1 MVLVTGG
8 TGYIGSHTVV
18 ELIESGYEVVIA
30 DNLCNSKIEVLDY
43 IKEITG
49 VMPAFR
55 EIDVC
60 DEAALTKLFDDYKID
75 SVIHFAGLKAVGESV
90 RKPIEYYTNNLVS
103 TLVLCKVMRE
113 HGCKNIVFSSSA
125 TVYGDSENVPYTE
138 DQPAGK
144 TTNPYGE
151 TKVMQERIL
160 SDACVADDTLAV
172 ALLRYFNPL
181 GSHASGLLGDDPNG
195 IPNNLL
201 PYVCRV
207 ATGELPVLTVYG
219 SDYPTSDGTCIRD
232 YIHVVDLAK
241 GHIAALKYIEN
252 NKGVLKV
259 NLGTGKGST
268 VLEVIDA
275 YEKANDLKINYK
287 IGDRRPGDI
296 AVSYASTEKADKL
309 LNWKAEKGLVEMC
322 RDAHR
327 YAVSHK
333 K

>member
-18 ELIESGYEVVIA
+18 ELQQSGYEVVIA

-49 VMPAFR
+49 IKPAF
-55 EIDVC
+55 EQIDVC
-60 DEAALTKLFDDYKID
+60 DLDALNALFDKYKIE

-90 RKPIEYYTNNLVS
+90 KKPVEYYTNNLVS
-103 TLVLCKVMRE
+103 TLNLCKVMRE
-113 HGCKNIVFSSSA
+113 HGCHNIVFSSSA
-125 TVYGDSENVPYTE
+125 TVYGDSEKVPYTE
-138 DQPAGK
+138 DQPAGR

-151 TKVMQERIL
+151 TKVMQERML
-160 SDACVADDTLAV
+160 SDAAYADAEMAV

-181 GSHASGLLGDDPNG
+181 GSHESGLLGDDPNG

-207 ATGELPVLTVYG
+207 ATGVLPQLTVYG
-219 SDYPTSDGTCIRD
+219 DDYPTPDGTCIRD

-241 GHIAALKYIEN
+241 GHIAALKYIEA

-259 NLGTGKGST
+259 NLGTGKGSS
-268 VLEVIDA
+268 VLEVINA
-275 YEKANDLKINYK
+275 YEEANSLKINYK
-287 IGDRRPGDI
+287 IGARREGDI
-296 AVSYASTEKADKL
+296 AVSYASTEKAEKL
-309 LNWKAEKGLVEMC
+309 LSWRAEKTLVEMC
-322 RDAHR
+322 RDAHK
-327 YAVSHK
+327 YAVTHK
-333 K
+333 G

>member
-55 EIDVC
+55 QIDVC
-60 DEAALTKLFDDYKID
+60 DEAALTQLFDDYKID

>member
-8 TGYIGSHTVV
+8 CGYIGSHTVV
-18 ELIESGYEVVIA
+18 ELQNNGYEVVIA
-30 DNLCNSKIEVLDY
+30 DNLCNSKIEVVDY
-43 IKEITG
+43 ITQITG
-49 VMPAFR
+49 IKPAFE
-55 EIDVC
+55 EIDIC
-60 DEAALTKLFDDYKID
+60 DEVAVKALFDKYEID

-90 RKPIEYYTNNLVS
+90 RKPVEYYSNNLVS
-103 TLVLCKVMRE
+103 TLVLLKVMRE
-113 HGCKNIVFSSSA
+113 HGCNKIVFSSSA

-138 DQPAGK
+138 DQPTGK

-160 SDACVADDTLAV
+160 SDAALANTDLAV

-181 GSHASGLLGDDPNG
+181 GSHESGLLGDDPNG

-207 ATGELPVLTVYG
+207 ATGELPMLTVYG
-219 SDYPTSDGTCIRD
+219 SDYPTPDGTCIRD

-241 GHIAALKYIEN
+241 GHIAALKYIEKEN
-252 NKGVLKV
+252 GVLKV
-259 NLGTGKGST
+259 NLGTGKGSS

-275 YEKANDLKINYK
+275 YESANSLKINYRL
-287 IGDRRPGDI
+287 GDRRPGDI
-296 AVSYASTEKADKL
+296 AVSYASTEKAEKL
-309 LNWKAEKGLVEMC
+309 LSWRAEKGLVEMC
-322 RDAHR
+322 RDAHK
-327 YAVSHK
+327 YAITHK